1 LGIFLAI
8 LFELKLSLCLLVV
21 VFPSSTVFTTF
32 SCVVVEVVEVEEVE
46 VEEVEEMWF
55 VSGT

>member
-46 VEEVEEMWF
+46 VEEVE
-55 VSGT
+55 